1 MVNTKLYCSS
11 WRGVPVQGA
20 VGDCWF
26 LAGLAVISER
36 SDLIG
41 RVLGGNS
48 PVSDEVGC
56 YEVNLFK
63 DGRWERYVIFFLHTI
78 YFLVGFRSFVYC
90 FLTLLKLALKFCI
103 EFSM

>member
-1 MVNTKLYCSS
+1 M
-11 WRGVPVQGA
+11 
-20 VGDCWF
+20 GDCWF

-63 DGRWERYVIFFLHTI
+63 DGRWERYGFLLFICARYLQTCSCRFVLDFSSNVI
-78 YFLVGFRSFVYC
+78 
-90 FLTLLKLALKFCI
+90 LLLLEKV
-103 EFSM
+103 S